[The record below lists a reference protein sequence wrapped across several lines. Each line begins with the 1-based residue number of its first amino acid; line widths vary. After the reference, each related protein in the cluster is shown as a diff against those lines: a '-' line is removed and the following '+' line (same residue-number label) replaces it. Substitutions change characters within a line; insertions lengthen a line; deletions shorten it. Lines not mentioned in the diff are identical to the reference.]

1 MGLSGFCAHDLLAQR
16 ATPLIPTVSSAL
28 VEESLLQHSMV
39 MKIPS
44 SQYQQLLTGGVVSLD
59 AASVHSPGCHR
70 LLCPT
75 SSEDT
80 DMRWPHRN
88 NLEFPSLVK
97 TTHLSL
103 ACPTCSVFS
112 RGKFMHHEAPFW
124 CTALASRGMH
134 YHANFTVSI
143 PTTRLSSQPE
153 TLPFFSASGSR
164 HVLSCELG

>member
-16 ATPLIPTVSSAL
+16 VTPLIRPSV
-28 VEESLLQHSMV
+28 LLLWRKTFCSMV
-39 MKIPS
+39 MEIPS
-44 SQYQQLLTGGVVSLD
+44 RQCQQLLTGGVVSLD
-59 AASVHSPGCHR
+59 AAASVHIPGCHR

-88 NLEFPSLVK
+88 NLEFLPLVK

-112 RGKFMHHEAPFW
+112 CGKFMHHEAPFW
-124 CTALASRGMH
+124 CAALASRGMH
-134 YHANFTVSI
+134 YHADFTASI
-143 PTTRLSSQPE
+143 ARTRLSSQPE
-153 TLPFFSASGSR
+153 TLPFFSASGS
-164 HVLSCELG
+164 HHMLSCEFG